1 VTYVSMWFQKKQY
14 SDNIRMN
21 LQKLKKF
28 VQFDTAGWIASSA
41 LLLCAI
47 SGVLLAIPYDFTRAH
62 QSVSEILLFNPTG
75 TFIWNFHYWS
85 AELFLI
91 FFLLHIYDHLKKSTD
106 VNIRKRRTWLI
117 LCLVVIFAGYEMLS
131 GFILKGDAA
140 GIQARR
146 ILASLL
152 RSIPVLGKMLSSAF
166 AGSDDNW
173 QIIYIQHVA
182 TGTIFL
188 FIGIYEHVKTLWPK
202 LKTFVVMLLIVAA
215 FSLFLRAPMGLP
227 ESTQIK
233 GPWFFIGIQELLHF
247 TSHPGLVVLLFL
259 IILVALFQLPVLHR
273 QWRSIVKKG
282 LFAVGIVYLLVTIM
296 VFLFR
301 GENWEW
307 TSWKSNTQI
316 AESFPVYDPVSLF
329 QAKPVQFIPENQ
341 KTEGCLVCHSSMK
354 GLSESHNPAVIG
366 CFACHKGDPFSSDK
380 LTAHR
385 KMITVPGNFSNVR
398 QTCGTQNCHPE
409 IAGRMLNSLMTTQ
422 SGIIGVDKYVFQE
435 TASLN
440 DTFHIKNLG
449 HSAAD
454 THIRNLCA
462 GCHLG
467 KEKSTTGNAAWLE
480 RGGGCN
486 ACHLHY
492 NDKASTSM
500 KRMQSK
506 TSVAAEEI
514 HPSIDIQVSN
524 DRCKSCHSR
533 SGRISLNYEGWN
545 ETTLKKSQATD
556 SIHFKVL
563 PDERVLE
570 FVQADIHHQK
580 GMACID
586 CHGSYEIMGDG
597 KHPIHKEDAVNVQCI
612 DCHPSADGKPN
623 SVVVGKLPDRE
634 SQMIAWLRK
643 YDTKNRVVVTAKG
656 RQPLMNT
663 KVDSLG
669 QILLT
674 DKLNGKVHLSKPL
687 SSVCTKGKG
696 HNRLSCRSC
705 HTAWVPQ
712 CIGCHN
718 VYEKESSGFD
728 LLTGKPTRGTWVEF
742 AGKNFAEPP
751 VLGISEKA
759 ESKVVTAM
767 PGMVMSID
775 QESFNIHKGKSFHRL
790 YAPASGHTTVRDG
803 RSCKSCHN
811 SPLAIG
817 FGRGKL
823 IYKITGKTGKWI
835 FEPRFALNE
844 HDSLPED
851 AWIGFLKEA
860 KSPYSTRSDLRP
872 FNVKE
877 QKHILEVGSC
887 LTCHDEKSKVIGR
900 ALEDYEQTLA
910 NRSKQCI
917 LPEIK

>member
-1 VTYVSMWFQKKQY
+1 MWFNKKMY
-14 SDNIRMN
+14 SNNFGMN

-28 VQFDTAGWIASSA
+28 VQFDTAGWIASTA

-47 SGVLLAIPYDFTRAH
+47 SGVMLAIPYDFNRAH
-62 QSVSEILLFNPTG
+62 QSVSEILLFNPSG
-75 TFIWNFHYWS
+75 IFIRNFHYWS

-91 FFLLHIYDHLKKSTD
+91 FLILHIYDHLKKSTD
-106 VNIRKRRTWLI
+106 VNIRKRRTWLL
-117 LCLVVIFAGYEMLS
+117 LCFVVIFAGYEMLS

-146 ILASLL
+146 ILASMIQ
-152 RSIPVLGKMLSSAF
+152 SIPVLGKVLSSAF

-173 QIIYIQHVA
+173 QIIYVQHLA

-202 LKTFVVMLLIVAA
+202 LKTIMTVLLIVAI
-215 FSLFLRAPMGLP
+215 FSLFLRAPMGLA
-227 ESTQIK
+227 ESAQIK

-259 IILVALFQLPVLHR
+259 IILAALFQLPVLHR
-273 QWRSIVKKG
+273 QWRSLVKKG

-307 TSWKSNTQI
+307 TNWKSNTQI
-316 AESFPVYDPVSLF
+316 AESFPVFDPVNLF
-329 QAKPVQFIPENQ
+329 QSKPVLFIPENQ
-341 KTEGCLVCHSSMK
+341 KTEGCLVCHSSMT
-354 GLSESHNPAVIG
+354 GLSDSHKPVIIG

-380 LTAHR
+380 LTAHH
-385 KMITVPGNFSNVR
+385 KMIMVPGNFSNVR

-409 IAGRMLNSLMTTQ
+409 ITGRMLNSLMTTQ
-422 SGIIGVDKYVFQE
+422 SGIIGVDKFVFQE
-435 TASLN
+435 TTSLN
-440 DTFHIKNLG
+440 DTFRIKNLG

-454 THIRNLCA
+454 THLRNLCA

-467 KEKSTTGNAAWLE
+467 NEKFNNGNAAWLE

-486 ACHLHY
+486 ACHLNY
-492 NDKASTSM
+492 NDKATASI

-506 TSVAAEEI
+506 TSVATGEV
-514 HPSIDIQVSN
+514 HPTIDIQVSN

-545 ETTLKKSQATD
+545 ETTLKTSEVKDTN
-556 SIHFKVL
+556 HFKIL

-580 GMACID
+580 GLACID
-586 CHGSYEIMGDG
+586 CHGSYEIMGDA

-612 DCHPSADGKPN
+612 DCHTSGKPN
-623 SVVVGKLPDRE
+623 SVLVADLPDYE
-634 SQMIAWLRK
+634 SQMIAGLRK
-643 YDTKNRVVVTAKG
+643 YNRKDRILITQKAQ
-656 RQPLMNT
+656 RPLLNT
-663 KVDSLG
+663 HVDSLG

-674 DKLNGKVHLSKPL
+674 DKLSGKSHLSKPL
-687 SSVCTKGKG
+687 AVVCTKGKG
-696 HNRLSCRSC
+696 HSRLSCGSC
-705 HTAWVPQ
+705 HTAWVSQ

-718 VYEKESSGFD
+718 VYEKSTSGTDF
-728 LLTGKPTRGTWVEF
+728 LTGKPTKGTWVEF

-759 ESKVVTAM
+759 GKVVTAM

-775 QESFNIHKGKSFHRL
+775 QESFSKGKGKSFHRL
-790 YAPASGHTTVRDG
+790 YAPASGHTTVRES
-803 RSCKSCHN
+803 RNCKSCHN
-811 SPLAIG
+811 NPLAIG
-817 FGRGKL
+817 FGRGEL
-823 IYKITGKTGKWI
+823 IYRISGKVGKWT
-835 FEPRFALNE
+835 FEPKFALNPN
-844 HDSLPED
+844 DSLPED
-851 AWIGFLKEA
+851 AWTGFLKEA
-860 KSPYSTRSDLRP
+860 KSPHSTRSDLRP
-872 FNVKE
+872 FSVKE
-877 QKHILEVGSC
+877 QKRILEVGAC
-887 LTCHDEKSKVIGR
+887 LTCHEDKSKVMDQT
-900 ALEDYEQTLA
+900 LKDYEKTLA
-910 NRSKQCI
+910 KCSKQCI
-917 LPEIK
+917 LPEGR